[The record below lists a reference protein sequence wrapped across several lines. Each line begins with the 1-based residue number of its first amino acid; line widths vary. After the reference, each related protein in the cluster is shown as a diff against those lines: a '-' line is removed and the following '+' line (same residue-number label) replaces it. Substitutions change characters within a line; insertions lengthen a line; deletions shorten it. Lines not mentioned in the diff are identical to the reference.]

1 MGLQQLDP
9 PEEEQLSSALQSA
22 ELELGKLGEIPWLY
36 YILQPNDEEDHSL
49 GYDKRNSRSS
59 MFRIVPKFK
68 KEKAAKKTSPQSVE
82 RWGTEEVGIWLEQL
96 SLGEYRETFI
106 RHDIRGSELLHLE
119 RRDLKDLGISKVG
132 HMKRI
137 LQGTKDLAK
146 ASMID
151 L

>member
-1 MGLQQLDP
+1 M
-9 PEEEQLSSALQSA
+9 
-22 ELELGKLGEIPWLY
+22 
-36 YILQPNDEEDHSL
+36 
-49 GYDKRNSRSS
+49 
-59 MFRIVPKFK
+59 
-68 KEKAAKKTSPQSVE
+68 E

-96 SLGEYRETFI
+96 SLGEYRDTFI